1 MRFPLPTAVLL
12 CGLLLCGMA
21 HAEPTACQ
29 RFEQQYAKQYD
40 SILCV
45 SEQTAIVGKRK
56 LGTALADSQNRLL
69 VPFSR
74 DNWITPSSDH
84 QDMQLL
90 FIRRQNKKGVIDI
103 NGKPVLPPQYDDIY
117 IPEEID
123 APIVIINHSPDGQ
136 LEGLADRE
144 GRILIEPRYYL
155 IDRFYHYYQLKGD
168 KGTTLSVNGKNF
180 RPDGIFFCESVIPDK
195 PLFTYIVEIH
205 RHSDRR
211 RIIQQLL
218 QHVAAIKQGSM
229 KNRFDLQTPYFVL
242 SVFTD
247 ENLTVMR
254 SVIKELQT
262 FEEWTYIKS
271 FFMFARLEDLM
282 QDFYK
287 GCAYFGGDKK
297 PLPPRK

>member
-1 MRFPLPTAVLL
+1 MS
-12 CGLLLCGMA
+12 GLLT
-21 HAEPTACQ
+21 PT
-29 RFEQQYAKQYD
+29 
-40 SILCV
+40 
-45 SEQTAIVGKRK
+45 QTAFLRLLTRTGFATNKHIE
-56 LGTALADSQNRLL
+56 QMNINRLKNSNYHI
-69 VPFSR
+69 SR
-74 DNWITPSSDH
+74 RLLDGGYIGRVMITPSFGTGRKV
-84 QDMQLL
+84 MYY
-90 FIRRQNKKGVIDI
+90 ITKKGAQFVSDTDGTPIEELAYTHYSGGIKKAHIDGETALVRSDFAHKEGYI
-103 NGKPVLPPQYDDIY
+103 TTFLALEQY
-117 IPEEID
+117 
-123 APIVIINHSPDGQ
+123 
-136 LEGLADRE
+136 LEQTD
-144 GRILIEPRYYL
+144 YL

-180 RPDGIFFCESVIPDK
+180 RPDGIFFCQSVIPDK
-195 PLFTYIVEIH
+195 PLFAYIVEIH